1 MWGDGVAPTVQ
12 VLDEADE
19 MLNKGFADD
28 VEHLMEGMPT
38 GTDRPQTLLFSA
50 TEPPWVK
57 QLAKKNLVNHHA
69 VDLVGN
75 SKVKLAEGITNVAVT
90 ATARQRSTMLADL
103 ITLYRSQHAIV
114 FVNTKREADELV
126 AELGII
132 MKGTEALHGD
142 IPQGAREKILNGFRS
157 GRIPVLIATDVAAR
171 GLDIDHVDLVVHH
184 GVPQSVENFIH
195 RSGRTGR
202 AGRKGTS
209 LVLYDKNEQWS
220 LNRIEKDAGIK
231 FEKRGAPQP
240 DEVMEASA
248 WRAAANLATVNPEL
262 EPYFVPMAEKLMQD
276 VEDGGVSKLAQALA
290 WMSGY
295 KAPPSKRSLLTGE
308 DELRTV
314 LLKPDDSSGG
324 PLEVRDVMRIV
335 SGCLA
340 AADPQELSAA
350 DTRIGRIARCQD
362 GSAVID
368 ISPKGAQFLAAS
380 LKSYEGSRFFAPGLF
395 SMPEELPDLFEEQ
408 RRGGYGGRGGG
419 GCKSCRVSS
428 GAWPARGVRRAACG
442 PRLARRGAP
451 SMPSARRACH
461 LARHPR
467 RGVLCLSARRR
478 GWLSCAPACMPA
490 SPRPAACC
498 LPKECKAG
506 GAPGQHGSGT
516 ARACGGG
523 SWGACGGGSWGACA
537 I

>member
-1 MWGDGVAPTVQ
+1 M
-12 VLDEADE
+12 LDEADE

-38 GTDRPQTLLFSA
+38 GTERPQTLLFSA

-57 QLAKKNLVNHHA
+57 QLARKNLVNHHA

-248 WRAAANLATVNPEL
+248 WRAAANLANVNPEL
-262 EPYFVPMAEKLMQD
+262 EPYFLPMAEKLMQ
-276 VEDGGVSKLAQALA
+276 EDGVTKLAQALA
-290 WMSGY
+290 FMSGY
-295 KAPPSKRSLLTGE
+295 KAPPSKRSLQTGE

-314 LLKPDDSSGG
+314 QLKPSDETGG
-324 PLEVRDVMRIV
+324 RLEVRDVMRIV

-340 AADPQELSAA
+340 TADPQQLSAA
-350 DTRIGRIARCQD
+350 DTRIGRIARCTD

-368 ISPKGAQFLAAS
+368 ISPKGAEFLTET
-380 LKSYEGSRFFAPGLF
+380 LKSYSGSRFFAPGDF
-395 SMPEELPDLFEEQ
+395 VMPEELPPLFEEQ

-419 GCKSCRVSS
+419 GCK
-428 GAWPARGVRRAACG
+428 
-442 PRLARRGAP
+442 
-451 SMPSARRACH
+451 
-461 LARHPR
+461 
-467 RGVLCLSARRR
+467 LCPLLLLVEQSF
-478 GWLSCAPACMPA
+478 LSCPQCV
-490 SPRPAACC
+490 R
-498 LPKECKAG
+498 
-506 GAPGQHGSGT
+506 
-516 ARACGGG
+516 
-523 SWGACGGGSWGACA
+523 W
-537 I
+537 

>member
-1 MWGDGVAPTVQ
+1 
-12 VLDEADE
+12 

-28 VEHLMEGMPT
+28 VEHLMEGMPQ
-38 GTDRPQTLLFSA
+38 GADRPQTLLFSA

-57 QLAKKNLVNHHA
+57 QLARKNLVNHHV

-75 SKVKLAEGITNVAVT
+75 SRVKLAEGITNVAVT

-114 FVNTKREADELV
+114 FVNTKREADDLV

-142 IPQGAREKILNGFRS
+142 IPQTVREKILNGFRS
-157 GRIPVLIATDVAAR
+157 GRIPILVATDVAAR

-184 GVPQSVENFIH
+184 GVPTSVENFIH

-209 LVLYDKNEQWS
+209 LVLYDKNEQWA

-240 DEVMEASA
+240 DEVMEA
-248 WRAAANLATVNPEL
+248 AAYRVAMNLEQVNPDL
-262 EPYFVPMAEKLMQD
+262 DPYFLPMAEKLM
-276 VEDGGVSKLAQALA
+276 EDGGVTKLARALA

-314 LLKPDDSSGG
+314 QLKPEQESQYG
-324 PLEVRDVMRIV
+324 LEVRDVMRIV
-335 SGCLA
+335 SGCLGSS
-340 AADPQELSAA
+340 DPNVLSAD

-368 ISPKGAQFLAAS
+368 ISPKGAEFLTEA
-380 LKSYEGSRFFAPGLF
+380 LKSYAGSKFYSTGTFIL
-395 SMPEELPDLFEEQ
+395 PEELPELLEEQ
-408 RRGGYGGRGGG
+408 RRGGYGGGGGYRGRGGG
-419 GCKSCRVSS
+419 GY
-428 GAWPARGVRRAACG
+428 RGETGYNRNN
-442 PRLARRGAP
+442 RRG
-451 SMPSARRACH
+451 
-461 LARHPR
+461 
-467 RGVLCLSARRR
+467 GY
-478 GWLSCAPACMPA
+478 
-490 SPRPAACC
+490 
-498 LPKECKAG
+498 
-506 GAPGQHGSGT
+506 
-516 ARACGGG
+516 GGG
-523 SWGACGGGSWGACA
+523 DGRS
-537 I
+537 